1 MTIAESAKHRAHR
14 REPSRYE
21 DDFVRWCFDQAELLR
36 RNRLTALDAPNL
48 IEELESMGNEQRHAL
63 RSSYR
68 LIMMHLLKWQFQP
81 EKRTRSWRVT
91 ITRERVNVSD
101 REKDSKTLRDQ
112 ADALVTDA
120 YRGAV
125 LRAADET
132 GLARDVFPTDCPY
145 ALDQLR
151 DPDWMPE

>member
-1 MTIAESAKHRAHR
+1 MTIAESATHRSHR
-14 REPSRYE
+14 REPSEYE
-21 DDFVRWCFDQAELLR
+21 DDYVRWCFDQAELLR
-36 RNRLTALDAPNL
+36 RNRFTALDAPNL

-112 ADALVTDA
+112 ADALVAEA

-132 GLARDVFPTDCPY
+132 GLARDVFPFDCPY
-145 ALDQLR
+145 TVDQLR
-151 DPDWMPE
+151 DPDWMPQ

>member
-1 MTIAESAKHRAHR
+1 
-14 REPSRYE
+14 
-21 DDFVRWCFDQAELLR
+21 
-36 RNRLTALDAPNL
+36 
-48 IEELESMGNEQRHAL
+48 
-63 RSSYR
+63 
-68 LIMMHLLKWQFQP
+68 
-81 EKRTRSWRVT
+81 
-91 ITRERVNVSD
+91 
-101 REKDSKTLRDQ
+101 
-112 ADALVTDA
+112 A